1 MRTSIV
7 LLATAGAIALAG
19 TITLAS
25 PEARADSIAASLT
38 PEGGRE
44 HVQVPAQGK
53 PLMSGEHMGR
63 IREEIH
69 LHEQR
74 AHEIEPIVARDRQA
88 RHDVEV
94 DWAVLER
101 HARELH
107 ARANDFRGYASEAAG
122 ARAQGEMNKIAG
134 ELDEFATHDE
144 ENARLQ
150 HEIAD
155 RLERGIQSE
164 NAARDWHLRM
174 AQRLRDWI
182 ASNGG

>member
-1 MRTSIV
+1 MRRSVV
-7 LLATAGAIALAG
+7 LVATTGAMALVAL
-19 TITLAS
+19 TMLAS
-25 PEARADSIAASLT
+25 PEARADAVA
-38 PEGGRE
+38 PRPGPGQ
-44 HVQVPAQGK
+44 VQVQ

-63 IREEIH
+63 IREEIR

-94 DWAVLER
+94 DWVVLER

-107 ARANDFRGYASEAAG
+107 ARANDFRGYASEASG
-122 ARAQGEMNKIAG
+122 PRAQDEMNKIAG
-134 ELDEFATHDE
+134 ELDTFATHDE
-144 ENARLQ
+144 ENAHLQ
-150 HEIAD
+150 HEIAE
-155 RLERGIQSE
+155 RLERAIQS
-164 NAARDWHLRM
+164 ASDARDWHLRM